1 MTHTGFDPH
10 LLDGKTV
17 VITGAGRG
25 IGQAAAIAFRNCGAR
40 VLAHSG
46 RTGTANQL
54 DGIADK
60 TFEADFTKLADIQS
74 FVTAVTEETDSIDI
88 LVNNAGTMF
97 GRFPADELSDAQY
110 DQLVTLNQT
119 AVVNVT
125 RGLIPAIRKSDAGSI
140 VNTVSISARTGGSP
154 GSSIYSATKAF
165 VATYSRALARELGPD
180 NIRVNAVSPGTIS
193 TDFHDRY
200 STSEKLETTRKSIPL
215 QRLGMPADCAP
226 AFVFLASEKLSGYIT
241 GQVIEINGGQLMA

>member
-1 MTHTGFDPH
+1 MGRVE
-10 LLDGKTV
+10 GKVAV
-17 VITGAGRG
+17 VTGAGTG
-25 IGQAAAIAFRNCGAR
+25 IGRAAAKRLAEEGAIIT
-40 VLAHSG
+40 VAEM
-46 RTGTANQL
+46 
-54 DGIADK
+54 D
-60 TFEADFTKLADIQS
+60 
-74 FVTAVTEETDSIDI
+74 EETGQEVAAEIGGQAIFVRHDVREEANWQGLFDTVAKNHGRPDI